1 MAVTEK
7 HIQAA
12 FDLLEN
18 DDAEAGDIIDRQQ
31 LDVVTEV
38 FCGES
43 TNSLTVDRS
52 PFRNSME
59 VLQKINSFRLLLGQ
73 LGVLLDVKWLAPSAV
88 KFIDDYQ
95 DAMADKAFSRS
106 GDSQPDGSI
115 CLIDDLIS
123 KGKTRRDVKNA
134 VTSTLLAGK
143 DPSATTMGF
152 AFYEVAK
159 RPHVFA
165 KMKAEVEAKYVRLSE
180 SFSNLLC

>member
-1 MAVTEK
+1 MTEK
-7 HIQAA
+7 HIVHA
-12 FDLLEN
+12 FDML
-18 DDAEAGDIIDRQQ
+18 DRDGSEASDVIDRLQ

-43 TNSLTVDRS
+43 TNSLTS
-52 PFRNSME
+52 NQQPFRDAME
-59 VLQKINSFRLLLGQ
+59 TLQKINSFRLLLGKV
-73 LGVLLDVKWLAPSAV
+73 GVMLDVKYLAPRAV

-106 GDSQPDGSI
+106 GDASASGNI

-123 KGKTRRDVKNA
+123 KGKTRLDIKNA
-134 VTSTLLAGK
+134 VSSTLLAGK
-143 DPSATTMGF
+143 DPSATTLAF

-165 KMKAEVEAKYVRLSE
+165 KMQAEVEQQ
-180 SFSNLLC
+180 